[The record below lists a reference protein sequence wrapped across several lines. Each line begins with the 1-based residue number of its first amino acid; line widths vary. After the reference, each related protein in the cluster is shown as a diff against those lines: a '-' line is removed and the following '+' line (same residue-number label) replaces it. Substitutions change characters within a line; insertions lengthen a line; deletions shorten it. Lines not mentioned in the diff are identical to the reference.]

1 MATFSTKFRKTQK
14 TIIQPKNS
22 KTAVNANPKTTVEGR
37 HLTMIQEFDDE
48 RLKLLPQKRKNLQTR
63 QKQHEKLL
71 ARKEKGALEPIEY
84 TLMNNLS
91 REITMLQKEIDV
103 IEKKQKESIYL
114 LDVSDI
120 LDEYDSIASDNRNE
134 RAKIN
139 NTPIT
144 QIKQRSDDDKVVEKV
159 IEKVAEKVVGK
170 QSDKI
175 VDNRKEKEYTITSS
189 TKTTQKDIFSFIS
202 AQPKIEPSKP
212 KQKGKITSYID
223 INDNSDKSRADVY
236 DEIMQLTDPNYV
248 SEKLQKDRSVTCMCK
263 NPDENTIISSFTTG
277 TQICE
282 GCGLV
287 LSHFY
292 DSQFTSYKES
302 QEHDVPIDFPYIR
315 MNHFNELIA
324 QFQAKEQT
332 DIPDQVF
339 QDLKIEFKK
348 DRITNYNQL
357 HYKLVKQKLQKLGHT
372 NMYEHIPYIM
382 HKFNGLP
389 PPVLTLEDETQFRIM
404 FKQIQ
409 EPFERCKHLAKSDRK
424 NFLSYSYVFYKFAE
438 LLSLD
443 HLLRCFR
450 LLKSREKLFAQ
461 DKVWKAICA
470 IKEWQFIASL

>member
-14 TIIQPKNS
+14 TIIQPKNM
-22 KTAVNANPKTTVEGR
+22 KTTVSANPKTTVEGR

-48 RLKLLPQKRKNLQTR
+48 RLKSLPQKRKNLQTR
-63 QKQHEKLL
+63 QKQYEKLL
-71 ARKEKGALEPIEY
+71 SRKEKGGLEPIEY

-91 REITMLQKEIDV
+91 REISSLEKEITL
-103 IEKKQKESIYL
+103 IETKKKESTYL

-120 LDEYDSIASDNRNE
+120 LDEYDSIASDNKNE

-139 NTPIT
+139 NNAPIT
-144 QIKQRSDDDKVVEKV
+144 QIKQRSDDNV
-159 IEKVAEKVVGK
+159 I
-170 QSDKI
+170 
-175 VDNRKEKEYTITSS
+175 DNREDASTKKIQKHEDTKKYTITSS
-189 TKTTQKDIFSFIS
+189 NKNSTQKDIFSFIS
-202 AQPKIEPSKP
+202 SQTPKTEPVKP

-248 SEKLQKDRSVTCMCK
+248 SDKLQKDRSVTCMCK

-339 QDLKIEFKK
+339 QDLKTEFKK

-470 IKEWQFIASL
+470 IKEWQFIPSL

>member
-1 MATFSTKFRKTQK
+1 MATFSSKFRKTQK
-14 TIIQPKNS
+14 TIIQPKII
-22 KTAVNANPKTTVEGR
+22 KPTVTTNPKTTVEGR

-48 RLKLLPQKRKNLQTR
+48 HSKLLPQKRKNLQTR
-63 QKQHEKLL
+63 QKQYEKLL
-71 ARKEKGALEPIEY
+71 SKKDKSGLEPIEY
-84 TLMNNLS
+84 TLLNNLK
-91 REITMLQKEIDV
+91 REITQLEKEIKM
-103 IEKKQKESIYL
+103 IETKQKESTYL

-120 LDEYDSIASDNRNE
+120 LDEYDSITTDSKNDKSRTIDA
-134 RAKIN
+134 
-139 NTPIT
+139 PIT
-144 QIKQRSDDDKVVEKV
+144 EIKQRSDDENV
-159 IEKVAEKVVGK
+159 
-170 QSDKI
+170 SN
-175 VDNRKEKEYTITSS
+175 NR
-189 TKTTQKDIFSFIS
+189 QKPDIFSFMNPQTKKPIF
-202 AQPKIEPSKP
+202 AQSVFSDEKKSIKT
-212 KQKGKITSYID
+212 KGKITSYID
-223 INDNSDKSRADVY
+223 IHDNSEKSRADVY
-236 DEIMQLTDPNYV
+236 DELMQLTDPNYV
-248 SEKLQKDRSVTCMCK
+248 SEKLQKDRSMTCLCK
-263 NPDENTIISSFTTG
+263 TPDENNIIFNFTTG

-282 GCGLV
+282 ACGSE

-332 DIPDQVF
+332 DIPEQVF
-339 QDLKIEFKK
+339 QDLKTEFKK

-470 IKEWQFIASL
+470 IKEWQFIPSL